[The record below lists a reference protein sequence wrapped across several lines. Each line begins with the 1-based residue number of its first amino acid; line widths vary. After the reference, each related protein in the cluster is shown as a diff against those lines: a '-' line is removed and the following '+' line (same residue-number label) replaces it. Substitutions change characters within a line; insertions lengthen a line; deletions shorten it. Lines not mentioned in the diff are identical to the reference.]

1 MWTAQ
6 YEQLKWARQC
16 GQHNVN
22 S

>member
-6 YEQLKWARQC
+6 YEQVKWAGQC
-16 GQHNVN
+16 EQHNVN